1 MDFIGGL
8 REKTLGEVAS
18 TLATEGIGVGA
29 GFIGAST
36 IGRRIEDYMMGA
48 VVIAPT
54 SSLTDKVKGWA
65 YNNVPKV
72 LAWYLLRNYATVA
85 PGEPLTSGKEILV
98 DAKKAIAGS
107 VAFDTILRLVNS
119 GVPVHDPSGYKLLGG
134 QGAEANKTLAPAPSP
149 APAQANLQ
157 ADVQKLIQ
165 ENSALRTE
173 LNKALQRLASTPA
186 PAPAPVMQAP
196 VMQAPVPVAQP
207 VRVQAPVPVAQPVR
221 VQAPPVQAP
230 APAPVQA
237 QAPPVVR
244 YQPVAAPAAPVRAQ
258 QPEVPAYY
266 PEIRERK
273 YGFMETPPAVAERER
288 RYGFATNEGEI
299 ASMFGMK

>member
-36 IGRRIEDYMMGA
+36 IGRRIEDYLMGA
-48 VVIAPT
+48 TPVLPT
-54 SSLTDKVKGWA
+54 STLTEKVKGWA

-72 LAWYLLRNYATVA
+72 LIWYLLRNYASVT
-85 PGEPLTSGKEILV
+85 PGEPMTTGKEILV

-134 QGAEANKTLAPAPSP
+134 QDTGNKLAPAPSP

-173 LNKALQRLASTPA
+173 LNKALQKLASA
-186 PAPAPVMQAP
+186 PTN
-196 VMQAPVPVAQP
+196 VPVAH
-207 VRVQAPVPVAQPVR
+207 VP
-221 VQAPPVQAP
+221 P
-230 APAPVQA
+230 APIVTQPAQA
-237 QAPPVVR
+237 APPVVR
-244 YQPVAAPAAPVRAQ
+244 YQPAAPPAPVRTQ
-258 QPEVPAYY
+258 EDVPAYY

-273 YGFMETPPAVAERER
+273 YGFMETPPAVSERER

>member
-36 IGRRIEDYMMGA
+36 VGRRIEDWLMA
-48 VVIAPT
+48 APVVAT
-54 SSLTDKVKGWA
+54 STMTEKVKGWA
-65 YNNVPKV
+65 YNNAPKILV
-72 LAWYLLRNYATVA
+72 WYLLRNYASVT
-85 PGEPLTSGKEILV
+85 PGEVPTSGKEILV

-119 GVPVHDPSGYKLLGG
+119 GVPVHDPSSYKLLGG
-134 QGAEANKTLAPAPSP
+134 QDTGANKALAPAQSP

-173 LNKALQRLASTPA
+173 LNKALQRLASPPA
-186 PAPAPVMQAP
+186 GPVAHVQYAPI
-196 VMQAPVPVAQP
+196 VAQP
-207 VRVQAPVPVAQPVR
+207 VQA
-221 VQAPPVQAP
+221 APT
-230 APAPVQA
+230 
-237 QAPPVVR
+237 PPVVR
-244 YQPVAAPAAPVRAQ
+244 YQPVAQPAAPVRTQEA
-258 QPEVPAYY
+258 EIPAYY

-273 YGFMETPPAVAERER
+273 YGFMQPPAVAERER
-288 RYGFATNEGEI
+288 KYGFATNEGDI

>member
-36 IGRRIEDYMMGA
+36 IGRRIEDYLLGA
-48 VVIAPT
+48 TVITPV

-72 LAWYLLRNYATVA
+72 LIWYLLRNYAAVS
-85 PGEPLTSGKEILV
+85 PGEPMTTGKEILV

-134 QGAEANKTLAPAPSP
+134 QDTGANKTLAPAPSP

-173 LNKALQRLASTPA
+173 LNKALQRLASVPAPAA
-186 PAPAPVMQAP
+186 PAPAMQAQVP
-196 VMQAPVPVAQP
+196 APA
-207 VRVQAPVPVAQPVR
+207 RVQAQPT
-221 VQAPPVQAP
+221 
-230 APAPVQA
+230 

-244 YQPVAAPAAPVRAQ
+244 YQPVPTAPVRTQ
-258 QPEVPAYY
+258 QPEMPAYY

>member
-36 IGRRIEDYMMGA
+36 VGRRIEDYLMGA
-48 VVIAPT
+48 TPVIPT

-65 YNNVPKV
+65 YNNVPKI
-72 LAWYLLRNYATVA
+72 LGWYLLRNYASVA
-85 PGEPLTSGKEILV
+85 PGEPMTSGKEILV

-119 GVPVHDPSGYKLLGG
+119 GVPVHDPSSYKLLGG
-134 QGAEANKTLAPAPSP
+134 QDTGANKTLAPAPSP

-157 ADVQKLIQ
+157 TDIQKLIQ

-173 LNKALQRLASTPA
+173 LNKALQRLAS
-186 PAPAPVMQAP
+186 APAPVVQA
-196 VMQAPVPVAQP
+196 QTPVAQVPMP
-207 VRVQAPVPVAQPVR
+207 V
-221 VQAPPVQAP
+221 
-230 APAPVQA
+230 A

-244 YQPVAAPAAPVRAQ
+244 YQPVAPTQPAPVRVQ
-258 QPEVPAYY
+258 QPEMPAYY

-288 RYGFATNEGEI
+288 KYGFATNEGDI

>member
-48 VVIAPT
+48 VVITPT

-186 PAPAPVMQAP
+186 PAPAPIM
-196 VMQAPVPVAQP
+196 
-207 VRVQAPVPVAQPVR
+207 QAPVPVAQPVR

-230 APAPVQA
+230 APVQA

-244 YQPVAAPAAPVRAQ
+244 YQPVAQAAPVAAPVRAQ
-258 QPEVPAYY
+258 QPEAPAYY

-273 YGFMETPPAVAERER
+273 YGFMDAPPAVAERER

>member
-36 IGRRIEDYMMGA
+36 IGRRIEDYLMGA
-48 VVIAPT
+48 TPVIPA

-65 YNNVPKV
+65 YNNVPKI
-72 LAWYLLRNYATVA
+72 LGWYLLRNYATVT
-85 PGEPLTSGKEILV
+85 PGEPMTTGKEILV

-134 QGAEANKTLAPAPSP
+134 QDTGANKALAPAPSP

-186 PAPAPVMQAP
+186 SVPVAYVPPAPFVAQPAPV
-196 VMQAPVPVAQP
+196 
-207 VRVQAPVPVAQPVR
+207 
-221 VQAPPVQAP
+221 
-230 APAPVQA
+230 A
-237 QAPPVVR
+237 QAAPTPPVVR
-244 YQPVAAPAAPVRAQ
+244 YQPAAPPAAPVRTQ
-258 QPEVPAYY
+258 EDVPAYY

-273 YGFMETPPAVAERER
+273 YGFMEAPPAVAERER

-299 ASMFGMK
+299 ASMFGMR

>member
-36 IGRRIEDYMMGA
+36 IGRRIEDYLMGTTIIIPA
-48 VVIAPT
+48 
-54 SSLTDKVKGWA
+54 SSITDKVKGWA

-72 LAWYLLRNYATVA
+72 LIWYLLRNYASVA
-85 PGEPLTSGKEILV
+85 PGEPMTTGKEILV

-134 QGAEANKTLAPAPSP
+134 QNTGANKTLAPAPAP

-186 PAPAPVMQAP
+186 PAPF
-196 VMQAPVPVAQP
+196 
-207 VRVQAPVPVAQPVR
+207 VQT
-221 VQAPPVQAP
+221 P
-230 APAPVQA
+230 APAPFVQTPPA
-237 QAPPVVR
+237 PYVQTPPVVR
-244 YQPVAAPAAPVRAQ
+244 YQPVAPVAQAIPVRAQ
-258 QPEVPAYY
+258 QPEIPAYY

-273 YGFMETPPAVAERER
+273 YGFMETPPGVAERER

-299 ASMFGMK
+299 ASMFGMR